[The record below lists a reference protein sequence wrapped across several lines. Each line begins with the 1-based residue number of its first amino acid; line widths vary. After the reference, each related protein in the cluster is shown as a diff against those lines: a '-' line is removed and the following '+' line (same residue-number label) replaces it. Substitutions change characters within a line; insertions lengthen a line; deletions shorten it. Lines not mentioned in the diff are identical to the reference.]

1 MDGQV
6 CPHCLQEGHSLTNV
20 LCFKTLKKWY
30 RNMDRPS
37 VVAGDKFHAAGERSA
52 WLSPRFVLNGGQWR
66 LRSVQT
72 CQSSRSQKAG
82 MTFCLL
88 VGVIGPLFTH
98 CRKSSDTI
106 HVAGGGDYKLQYDCR
121 EEQIW
126 FMFYRWYS
134 NACCSSND
142 HEV

>member
-1 MDGQV
+1 
-6 CPHCLQEGHSLTNV
+6 
-20 LCFKTLKKWY
+20 
-30 RNMDRPS
+30 MDRPS

-98 CRKSSDTI
+98 CRKSTQSTSQARRLQAVI
-106 HVAGGGDYKLQYDCR
+106 AEENKLGSGFTHDPLTR
-121 EEQIW
+121 D
-126 FMFYRWYS
+126 S
-134 NACCSSND
+134 
-142 HEV
+142 